1 MQPAHILLSQAG
13 LFKCHM
19 AAKQF
24 WVNAR
29 GLAKS
34 ATRHPTA
41 FANCHKSPK
50 HGPNIKKACLQM
62 PQCPQ
67 IFFGKCKRAFSKCH
81 LAENS
86 FGTRKRGLFKSAT
99 SAFSTVRQDQT
110 APNNPLESAKRP
122 LQKCHEAPPPW
133 RRASKHYFPSA
144 KRPVAKVPQGP
155 TGTKFEG
162 KKHFSK

>member
-81 LAENS
+81 LA
-86 FGTRKRGLFKSAT
+86 
-99 SAFSTVRQDQT
+99 
-110 APNNPLESAKRP
+110 AKQFWYTQKGP
-122 LQKCHEAPPPW
+122 FQKCHECLFNSATRPNCPQQPLGKCKTAP
-133 RRASKHYFPSA
+133 S
-144 KRPVAKVPQGP
+144 KVPRGPPSMAQGLK
-155 TGTKFEG
+155 TL
-162 KKHFSK
+162 FSKCKKACCKSATRPNRHKI